1 MYFSRITLNPAVD
14 HQQLA
19 RTLCGNSYREHQVLW
34 QLFDSDPDAE
44 RDFLYR
50 QVIEN
55 GRIKYYV
62 LSRRIPVDK
71 TGIWHIDSP
80 KVYDPQLSEG
90 QKLFFM
96 LRVNPVVTVT
106 TESGR
111 KQRHDVVMQEKK
123 RSGYKNLPEKERPPL
138 QELVQQSSIK
148 WLTARM
154 DTNGF
159 TFESQQVVVDGYQQH
174 RSRVNR
180 QQHLIRYST
189 VDFQGILTVT
199 NSGLFRK
206 ALFSGIG
213 KSKAFGCGL
222 LLIKKRYSS

>member
-1 MYFSRITLNPAVD
+1 MYFSRITFNPAVD

-19 RTLCGNSYREHQVLW
+19 RTICGNSYREHQVLW
-34 QLFDSDPDAE
+34 QLFDGNPDAD

-50 QVIEN
+50 QVIEH
-55 GRIKYYV
+55 GCIKYYI

-71 TGIWHIDSP
+71 TGIWHIDPP
-80 KVYDPQLSEG
+80 KVYDPHLSEG

-96 LRVNPVVTVT
+96 LRVNPVVIVT
-106 TESGR
+106 TESGK
-111 KQRHDVVMQEKK
+111 KQRHDVVMQKKK
-123 RSGYKNLPEKERPPL
+123 RIGYKYLREKELPPL
-138 QELVQQSSIK
+138 QQLVQQSSIK

-154 DTNGF
+154 HTNGF
-159 TFESQQVVVDGYQQH
+159 SCEPQQVAADGYQQH
-174 RSRVNR
+174 RSRINK

-189 VDFQGILTVT
+189 VDFEGILTVT
-199 NSGLFRK
+199 NNDLFRK

-222 LLIKKRYSS
+222 LLIKRYSS